1 MHVGGRLL
9 HLFGL
14 VAVGVVLATFGCANR
29 PVMAPIR
36 GDLFSQ
42 QIAPIKSLYVV
53 CYLPIEY
60 REAIAEPLLPALI
73 SVFAEEGIN
82 VQGEIQNVR
91 RLALDSGIDFR
102 SATSRRPQAILI
114 VKLGEASY
122 SSAGF
127 ARWNTTFDLIDQ
139 SGKGIWRGT
148 AEVMR
153 LDRRAELAQSI
164 AKDLVRALGEA
175 KAISLVQR
183 GGDK

>member
-1 MHVGGRLL
+1 MHVDRRL

-14 VAVGVVLATFGCANR
+14 LGVAVVLATLGCANR

-36 GDLFSQ
+36 GDSFSQ
-42 QIAPIKSLYVV
+42 QMAPIKSLYVV

-60 REAIAEPLLPALI
+60 RKAIAEPLLPALT
-73 SVFAEEGIN
+73 SAFAERGVD
-82 VQGEIQNVR
+82 VQGDIQNVH
-91 RLALDSGIDFR
+91 RLALDSGVDFR

-122 SSAGF
+122 NSSGF
-127 ARWNTTFDLIDQ
+127 ARWNMTFDLIDQ

-153 LDRRAELAQSI
+153 LDRREELAQSI

-175 KAISLVQR
+175 KAISLAEGR
-183 GGDK
+183 